1 MHELHTGF
9 DYNFL
14 LTLTSILLQVENYTN
29 RVLLWGK
36 KSLISLAV
44 RALLDPSAHWPR
56 VPSSNAT
63 PVALTFSTDG
73 STLLEDSLDRKSHFG
88 P

>member
-1 MHELHTGF
+1 MHELHTSF

-36 KSLISLAV
+36 KKFDFSRSKSSSGPISP
-44 RALLDPSAHWPR
+44 LDTGSQFQCNT
-56 VPSSNAT
+56 SC
-63 PVALTFSTDG
+63 TDF
-73 STLLEDSLDRKSHFG
+73 LH
-88 P
+88 

>member
-36 KSLISLAV
+36 KKFDFSHSKSSSGPISP
-44 RALLDPSAHWPR
+44 LDTGSQFQCNT
-56 VPSSNAT
+56 SC
-63 PVALTFSTDG
+63 TDF
-73 STLLEDSLDRKSHFG
+73 L